1 LDQAANNAGFDI
13 RRRVDVAEG
22 FTLAVRFMQ
31 RMRHEYKK
39 AIRRMHHPTPD
50 GFAKPLGGENLGSS
64 TPALRFGGKTAS
76 PRLFRGYASSG
87 CPTFG
92 LSFLRGD
99 LTMRRASVETVD
111 HRAASAASGRLASSA
126 CLAISASIDA
136 ISVILIY
143 LLVGSS
149 FVSSGRFKG
158 QHRCPIDTA
167 GS

>member
-1 LDQAANNAGFDI
+1 MLALTSDGVSTWLKGSPWQFASCRGCDMSTRKPSGECITQLLTALPSLSAARILAPPHPHCVSAGKQ
-13 RRRVDVAEG
+13 RRRG
-22 FTLAVRFMQ
+22 FFVVM
-31 RMRHEYKK
+31 
-39 AIRRMHHPTPD
+39 P
-50 GFAKPLGGENLGSS
+50 
-64 TPALRFGGKTAS
+64 
-76 PRLFRGYASSG
+76 SSG

-92 LSFLRGD
+92 LSFSRGD